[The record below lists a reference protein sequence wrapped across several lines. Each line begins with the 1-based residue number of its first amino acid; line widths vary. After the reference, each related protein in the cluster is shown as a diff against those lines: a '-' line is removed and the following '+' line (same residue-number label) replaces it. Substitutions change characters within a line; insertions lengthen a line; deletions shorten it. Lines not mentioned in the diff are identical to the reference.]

1 MKAPNFKVAC
11 LNRCYL
17 LLTILLLSPIFNY
30 GQVGNLFSTD
40 AELSSSLINQIFQDS
55 KGYIWIATEDG
66 LDRYDGAK
74 FSIYKQEREDST
86 SILNNYV
93 KSIFQDS
100 EGVLYF
106 GFFNGLQY
114 FDHATEEFH
123 EIPLLTEDS
132 SAYPAHVTTMLEREN
147 GEILI
152 GTSGQGILKLR
163 QEHGKPVAR
172 KFPEMVP
179 TSFLEKIFEDRNENL
194 WAISQDKGLFKIT
207 REGKITE
214 YFNENDYETQIS
226 SITQDQ
232 NGNLYVGSLSAG
244 LFKYNREKDNFKFI
258 EDSKNLPV
266 KTLFVNKENEIFV
279 GTDGMGLKIYDPV
292 REKMSVNDFS
302 IANFDFKKTK
312 IHSIMQDNADNL
324 WLGIYQKGVLLI
336 PDKANNFNYIGYQSV
351 KNNIIGSN
359 SVVSIF
365 KDRQNILWVGTDG
378 DGLYGVTE
386 DKKQRF
392 HLGQNG
398 IQGSASIMSIFQ
410 DSENELWIGTYLN
423 GLAKVNRE
431 TQDLEYIEPF
441 KDDKNN
447 TVERVYNITEDSKK
461 NLWIGTL
468 GYGLYSY
475 NLETKESTNRNIIEN
490 GAPYD
495 QLYNKW
501 INCLLLSNT
510 NELYIGTYDGLA
522 TLDLEKN
529 SYLNQK
535 GENHI
540 LTNKIVYSLYE
551 DEENNLW
558 IGTSEGLFY
567 KPHNDTI
574 TQNYTIEHGLPSNV
588 ISAIEEDVN
597 NNLWISTNN
606 GISKFELQ
614 TKEFKNYYFR
624 DGLQGNEFN
633 KNASYAEANGRLYFG
648 STNGITFFDP
658 SEITSKG
665 SDVDLRI
672 TGFYLQDE
680 PVKKGMKSGSYS
692 IIEKAITDADTIE
705 LAHNDNDF
713 SIEFS
718 SFAFKNQQWITYS
731 YSLNSENW
739 IKLRPGM
746 NTVTFNNL
754 EPGTYNFKV
763 RAKDYGEYS
772 NEQELSIIIHPPW
785 YFSSWA
791 KLGYLLLL
799 IVISYVIV
807 QEILQR
813 RKTKN
818 ELQEHLRAEQI
829 NEAKLQFL
837 TNISHD
843 IKTPISLIINPLK
856 KLIKSDTEEDRQ
868 KLYKIMERN
877 SERIL
882 HLLNQLINARKFDQ
896 GKIELK
902 FQKTEIIGFVKSITS
917 LFDDQIESHGV
928 KFEINNPDSEITA
941 YIDPNHFDKI
951 IQNLISNAIKFT
963 PQNGT
968 IEVNIGT
975 NKNKNQ
981 FYIIVKDNGV
991 GIKESELNNVFNRFY
1006 QVSNKESRQ
1015 FEGTGIG
1022 LHLTKSIAELHQGT
1036 VKVENNKNQDGCKF
1050 IISAPLGKNHLKDSV
1065 IAEETSATS
1074 YPNKETRAIHI
1085 IPNREEVKITSE
1097 KNKPTVLIVDDD
1109 SEIRNYIAIEL
1120 QNHYNIIKKENGK
1133 LALPEVIKN
1142 APDLIISDVVM
1153 PEMDGITLT
1162 RKIKKNIHTN
1172 HIPVILLTGKT
1183 DKETN
1188 LEGLEIG
1195 ADAYINKP
1203 FNIDIL
1209 KKTVKNLIKNR
1220 NVLKNTYSGNQLH
1233 EEKIKHLDLK
1243 SGDETLVE
1251 KFMEVVNN
1259 NISNPNLNVE
1269 MVASELGIS
1278 RVHLYR
1284 KLKQLTNQSAGELI
1298 TNIRLKEAANLLIS
1312 KNINI
1317 AEVAYA
1323 VGFSSTSK
1331 FSTRFKDLYGMPPT
1345 NYRQKQKHA

>member
-1 MKAPNFKVAC
+1 MFT
-11 LNRCYL
+11 Y
-17 LLTILLLSPIFNY
+17 S
-30 GQVGNLFSTD
+30 QVGNLFSTD
-40 AELSSSLINQIFQDS
+40 AELSSSLINQIFQDN

-74 FSIYKQEREDST
+74 FSIYKQDREDST

-100 EGVLYF
+100 QGVLYF

-123 EIPLLTEDS
+123 EIPLLTEDETP
-132 SAYPAHVTTMLEREN
+132 YPAHVTSMLEREN

-152 GTSGQGILKLR
+152 GTSGQGILKLTR
-163 QEHGKPVAR
+163 KNGKPIAR

-179 TSFLEKIFEDRNENL
+179 SSFLERIFEDKNENL
-194 WAISQDKGLFKIT
+194 WALSQDKGLFKIT
-207 REGKITE
+207 PQGEIIE
-214 YFNENDYETQIS
+214 YFNENDETQIS
-226 SITQDQ
+226 SIAEDQ
-232 NGNLYVGSLSAG
+232 KGNLYVGSLSKG
-244 LFKYNREKDNFKFI
+244 LFKYNRENDKFNFI

-266 KTLFVNKENEIFV
+266 KTLYVSKENEILV

-302 IANFDFKKTK
+302 IANFSFKKTK
-312 IHSIMQDNADNL
+312 IHSVMQDKADNL

-336 PDKANNFNYIGYQSV
+336 PDKANNFSYIGYQSV

-365 KDRQNILWVGTDG
+365 KDRQDILWVGTDG

-386 DKKQRF
+386 EKKQRY
-392 HLGQNG
+392 HLGNNG
-398 IQGSASIMSIFQ
+398 IQGSASIMSIYQ
-410 DSENELWIGTYLN
+410 DSEDELWIGTYLN

-431 TQDLEYIEPF
+431 NQVLEYIEPF
-441 KDDKNN
+441 KDEQNN
-447 TVERVYNITEDSKK
+447 TVERVYSLTEDDQK

-475 NLETKESTNRNIIEN
+475 NLETEERTNHNTIEN
-490 GAPYD
+490 GAPFD

-510 NELYIGTYDGLA
+510 NKLYIGTYDGLA

-551 DEENNLW
+551 DEGNNLW
-558 IGTSEGLFY
+558 IGTSEGLYY
-567 KPHNDTI
+567 KPKNDSI
-574 TQNYTIEHGLPSNV
+574 TQVYTMDHGLPSDV
-588 ISAIEEDVN
+588 ISAIEADTD

-606 GISKFELQ
+606 GISKFELR

-633 KNASYAEANGRLYFG
+633 KNASYAEHNGRLYFG
-648 STNGITFFDP
+648 STNGVTFFDP

-665 SDVDLRI
+665 SNVDLRI

-692 IIEKAITDADTIE
+692 ITEKAIIDADTME

-754 EPGTYNFKV
+754 EPGTYHFKV

-772 NEQELSIIIHPPW
+772 NVQELSIIIHPPW

-799 IVISYVIV
+799 VIISYIIV
-807 QEILQR
+807 QEVLQR

-856 KLIKSDTEEDRQ
+856 KLIKTDPEEDRQ
-868 KLYKIMERN
+868 KLYRIMERN

-902 FQKTEIIGFVKSITS
+902 FQKTEIISFVKSITS
-917 LFDDQIESHGV
+917 LFDDQIESHGI
-928 KFEINNPDSEITA
+928 KFQINHPDSEIIA
-941 YIDPNHFDKI
+941 FIDPNHFDKI

-968 IEVNIGT
+968 IEVNIGADER
-975 NKNKNQ
+975 KKE

-1006 QVSNKESRQ
+1006 QVSNNESRQ
-1015 FEGTGIG
+1015 LEGTGIG
-1022 LHLTKSIAELHQGT
+1022 LHLTKSIAELHHGT
-1036 VKVENNKNQDGCKF
+1036 VKVENNENQEGCKF
-1050 IISAPLGKNHLKDSV
+1050 IISAPLGKSHLKESV
-1065 IAEETSATS
+1065 IVEETPATAN
-1074 YPNKETRAIHI
+1074 NKETLPFNTIQKRD
-1085 IPNREEVKITSE
+1085 EVESTLE

-1133 LALPEVIKN
+1133 LAFPEVIKK

-1153 PEMDGITLT
+1153 PEMDGITFT

-1203 FNIDIL
+1203 FNTDIL

-1298 TNIRLKEAANLLIS
+1298 TNIRLKEAANLLAS
-1312 KNINI
+1312 KKINI

-1331 FSTRFKDLYGMPPT
+1331 FSTKFKDLYGMTPT
-1345 NYRQKQKHA
+1345 NYRQKETQT

>member
-1 MKAPNFKVAC
+1 MKEPNFKIAL
-11 LNRCYL
+11 LNRYHL
-17 LLTILLLSPIFNY
+17 FLISILLLPIFTY

-40 AELSSSLINQIFQDS
+40 AELSSSLINQIYQDN

-74 FSIYKQEREDST
+74 FSIYKQNKQDST

-100 EGVLYF
+100 HGVLYF

-123 EIPLLTEDS
+123 DIPLLTENNTH
-132 SAYPAHVTTMLEREN
+132 YPAHVTSMIERKN

-152 GTSGQGILKLR
+152 STSGQGILKLS
-163 QEHGKPVAR
+163 QVNGKPVAR

-179 TSFLEKIFEDRNENL
+179 SSFLEGIFEDKSKNL
-194 WAISQDKGLFKIT
+194 WVLSQDKGLFKIT
-207 REGKITE
+207 PAGEITE
-214 YFNENDYETQIS
+214 YFNANDYETQIS
-226 SITQDQ
+226 SIAEDQ
-232 NGNLYVGSLSAG
+232 NGDLYVGSLSKG
-244 LFKYNREKDNFKFI
+244 LFKYNREKDNFDFI

-266 KTLFVNKENEIFV
+266 KTLFVNKENEILV

-292 REKMSVNDFS
+292 KEKMSVNDFS

-312 IHSIMQDNADNL
+312 IHSAIQDNADNL

-359 SVVSIF
+359 SVVSVY
-365 KDRQNILWVGTDG
+365 KDKQDILWVGTDG

-386 DKKQRF
+386 EKKQRY
-392 HLGQNG
+392 HLGNNG
-398 IQGSASIMSIFQ
+398 IQGSASIMSIYQ
-410 DSENELWIGTYLN
+410 DSNEELWIGTYLN
-423 GLAKVNRE
+423 GLAKVDRKNKG
-431 TQDLEYIEPF
+431 LEYIEPL
-441 KDDKNN
+441 KDEQNN
-447 TVERVYNITEDSKK
+447 TVERIYSITEDKQK

-475 NLETKESTNRNIIEN
+475 NLETKETTNHHTIED

-495 QLYNKW
+495 QLHNKW

-510 NELYIGTYDGLA
+510 NTLYIGTYDGLA

-529 SYLNQK
+529 SYLNEK
-535 GENHI
+535 GQNHI

-551 DEENNLW
+551 DEGNNLW

-567 KPHNDTI
+567 KPKNDTI
-574 TQNYTIEHGLPSNV
+574 TQNYTIEQGLPSDV
-588 ISAIEEDVN
+588 ISAIEADSD

-614 TKEFKNYYFR
+614 SKEFKNYYFR

-633 KNASYAEANGRLYFG
+633 KNASYSEKNGRLYFG
-648 STNGITFFDP
+648 STNGVTFFDP
-658 SEITSKG
+658 SEITSKD
-665 SDVDLRI
+665 SNVDLKI

-692 IIEKAITDADTIE
+692 IIEEAIIDADTIE

-731 YSLNSENW
+731 YSLNSESW

-763 RAKDYGEYS
+763 KAKDYGEYS
-772 NEQELSIIIHPPW
+772 NEQELAIIIHPPW

-791 KLGYLLLL
+791 KLTYLLLL
-799 IVISYVIV
+799 VAITYFIV
-807 QEILQR
+807 QEVLQR
-813 RKTKN
+813 RKTKK

-856 KLIKSDTEEDRQ
+856 KLIKTDEEEDRQ

-902 FQKTEIIGFVKSITS
+902 YQKTEIISFVKSITS
-917 LFDDQIESHGV
+917 LFDDQIESRG
-928 KFEINNPDSEITA
+928 INFYINHPDSEIIA
-941 YIDPNHFDKI
+941 FIDPNHFDKI

-963 PQNGT
+963 PQNGI
-968 IEVNIGT
+968 IEVNIGILE
-975 NKNKNQ
+975 KKKE
-981 FYIIVKDNGV
+981 FYISVKDNGV
-991 GIKESELNNVFNRFY
+991 GIKESELNNIFNRFY
-1006 QVSNKESRQ
+1006 QVSNNESRQ

-1022 LHLTKSIAELHQGT
+1022 LHLTKSIAELHHGT
-1036 VKVENNKNQDGCKF
+1036 VKVENNKNQEGCKF
-1050 IISAPLGKNHLKDSV
+1050 IISAPLGNSHLKESV
-1065 IAEETSATS
+1065 IIEETPAT
-1074 YPNKETRAIHI
+1074 YHNKETRAINTIH
-1085 IPNREEVKITSE
+1085 NRDEVESTSE

-1120 QNHYNIIKKENGK
+1120 KSHYNIIIKENGK
-1133 LALPEVIKN
+1133 LALPEVIEK

-1172 HIPVILLTGKT
+1172 HIPIILLTGKT

-1220 NVLKNTYSGNQLH
+1220 NVLKNTFSGNQLH

>member
-1 MKAPNFKVAC
+1 MKEHNFKIAL
-11 LNRCYL
+11 LNRYHL
-17 LLTILLLSPIFNY
+17 FLIFVFLVPLTTYS
-30 GQVGNLFSTD
+30 QVGNLFSSD
-40 AELSSSLINQIFQDS
+40 AELSSSLINQIYQDN

-74 FSIYKQEREDST
+74 FSIYKQNKQDST

-100 EGVLYF
+100 HGVLYF

-114 FDHATEEFH
+114 FDHATEKFH
-123 EIPLLTEDS
+123 DIPLLTEDNTP
-132 SAYPAHVTTMLEREN
+132 YPAHVTSIIERKN

-152 GTSGQGILKLR
+152 GTSGQGIFKLT
-163 QEHGKPVAR
+163 QKNGKPVAR

-179 TSFLEKIFEDRNENL
+179 SSYLEGVFEDRRENL
-194 WAISQDKGLFKIT
+194 WALSQDRGLFKIAKT
-207 REGKITE
+207 GEITE
-214 YFNENDYETQIS
+214 YFNDDNNETHIS
-226 SITQDQ
+226 SVCEDE
-232 NGNLYVGSLSAG
+232 NGNFYAGSLTKG
-244 LFKYNREKDNFKFI
+244 LFKYNREQDNFTFI
-258 EDSKNLPV
+258 EDSENLPV
-266 KTLFVNKENEIFV
+266 KSLFVNKENEIMV

-292 REKMSVNDFS
+292 KEKMSVNDFS

-312 IHSIMQDNADNL
+312 IHSIIQDEADNL

-336 PDKANNFNYIGYQSV
+336 PDKTNNFNYIGYQSV

-359 SVVSIF
+359 SVVSLF
-365 KDRQNILWVGTDG
+365 KDNENMLWVGTDG
-378 DGLYGVTE
+378 DGLYGITE
-386 DKKQRF
+386 EKNRRF
-392 HLGQNG
+392 HLGING
-398 IQGSASIMSIFQ
+398 KKGSASIMSIYQ
-410 DSENELWIGTYLN
+410 DSENDLWVGTYRQGLAKLDKKNKELKFVHNLKDENNNDVERIYSIIEDKQKHLWIG
-423 GLAKVNRE
+423 
-431 TQDLEYIEPF
+431 
-441 KDDKNN
+441 
-447 TVERVYNITEDSKK
+447 S
-461 NLWIGTL
+461 L
-468 GYGLYSY
+468 GYGLFSY
-475 NLETKESTNRNIIEN
+475 NLETKETTNHHTIKD
-490 GAPYD
+490 GAAYD
-495 QLYNKW
+495 YLYNKW

-510 NELYIGTYDGLA
+510 NKLYIGTYDGLA

-529 SYLNQK
+529 SYLNKK
-535 GENHI
+535 GQNHI
-540 LTNKIVYSLYE
+540 LSNKIVYSLYE

-567 KPHNDTI
+567 KPNNDTI
-574 TQNYTIEHGLPSNV
+574 TQIYTTEQGLPSDV
-588 ISAIEEDVN
+588 ISAIEEDDN

-614 TKEFKNYYFR
+614 SKEFKNYYFR

-633 KNASYAEANGRLYFG
+633 KNASYAEDNGRLFFG
-648 STNGITFFDP
+648 STNGVTYFNP

-665 SDVDLRI
+665 SNVDLKI
-672 TGFYLQDE
+672 TGFYIQDE

-692 IIEKAITDADTIE
+692 IIEKAIIDADTIE
-705 LAHNDNDF
+705 LAHDDNDF

-731 YSLNSENW
+731 YSLNSEDW

-754 EPGTYNFKV
+754 EPGSYNFKV

-772 NEQELSIIIHPPW
+772 NEQELAIIIYPPW
-785 YFSSWA
+785 YFSGWA
-791 KLGYLLLL
+791 KLTYFLLL
-799 IVISYVIV
+799 IAITYFIAQQV
-807 QEILQR
+807 LQR
-813 RKTKN
+813 RKTKK

-856 KLIKSDTEEDRQ
+856 KLIKTDPELDRQ
-868 KLYKIMERN
+868 KLYKVMERN

-902 FQKTEIIGFVKSITS
+902 FRKTEIISFVKSIVS
-917 LFDDQIESHGV
+917 LFEDQIESR
-928 KFEINNPDSEITA
+928 EIQLNINHPDSEVMA
-941 YIDPNHFDKI
+941 FIDPNHFDKI

-963 PQNGT
+963 PENGT
-968 IEVNIGT
+968 IEVSIGI
-975 NKNKNQ
+975 NEKH
-981 FYIIVKDNGV
+981 FYISVKDNGI
-991 GIKESELNNVFNRFY
+991 GIKESEIHNIFDRFY
-1006 QVSNKESRQ
+1006 QISNNKSRQ

-1022 LHLTKSIAELHQGT
+1022 LHLTKSIATLHHGT
-1036 VKVENNKNQDGCKF
+1036 VKVQNNKQQKGCEF
-1050 IISAPLGKNHLKDSV
+1050 IISAPLGKDHLNEDEIILEVPSAAYKKTETQP
-1065 IAEETSATS
+1065 INTIYKEEEQAD
-1074 YPNKETRAIHI
+1074 R
-1085 IPNREEVKITSE
+1085 TSE
-1097 KNKPTVLIVDDD
+1097 KNKPTILIVDDD
-1109 SEIRNYIAIEL
+1109 SDIRNYIATEL
-1120 QNHYNIIKKENGK
+1120 QSHYNIIKKANGK
-1133 LALPEVIKN
+1133 LAFPEVVKN

-1153 PEMDGITLT
+1153 PEMDGISFT

-1251 KFMEVVNN
+1251 KFLEVVNN

-1298 TNIRLKEAANLLIS
+1298 TNIRLKEAANLLTS
-1312 KNINI
+1312 KKINI

-1331 FSTRFKDLYGMPPT
+1331 FSTKFKDLYGMPPT
-1345 NYRQKQKHA
+1345 NYRQKETQT